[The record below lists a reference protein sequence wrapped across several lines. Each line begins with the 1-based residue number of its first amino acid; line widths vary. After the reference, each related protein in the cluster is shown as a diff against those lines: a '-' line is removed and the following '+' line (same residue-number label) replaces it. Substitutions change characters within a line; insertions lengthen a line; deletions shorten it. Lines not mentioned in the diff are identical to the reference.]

1 MTHPASDDSSFEEFF
16 VARRG
21 ALCRAAFFLTGDDTE
36 AEELFQVAMVQAY
49 ARWSHIM
56 RRGTE
61 PEAYVR
67 KIMLNKMR
75 DSWRSM
81 ARHRR
86 RAHETAVPTAIPD
99 ASDAVDDRHLMGAM
113 LRQLPAQQRA
123 VLYLRFCL
131 DYTEA
136 QTAEALG
143 CRVGT
148 VKSHTHRALTKLRA
162 AGAHLNPSE
171 AT

>member
-1 MTHPASDDSSFEEFF
+1 
-16 VARRG
+16 
-21 ALCRAAFFLTGDDTE
+21 
-36 AEELFQVAMVQAY
+36 VAMVQAY
-49 ARWSHIM
+49 AHWSHIM
-56 RRGTE
+56 RRGTD

-67 KIMLNKMR
+67 KIMLNKVR

-86 RAHETAVPTAIPD
+86 RAHETAVPTAVPD
-99 ASDAVDDRHLMGAM
+99 ASDAVDDRHLTGAM

-123 VLYLRFCL
+123 VLYLRFYL

-136 QTAEALG
+136 QTAETLG

-162 AGAHLNPSE
+162 TGAHLNPSE